1 MIKILSATLLVF
13 AFSVVISAQV
23 FKVPKDVFPL
33 DSKITGFHGML
44 MIHKDKPLGVFIAYP
59 DEKETMSEL
68 RERVA
73 KYVLQMFFHKDGE
86 ELATL
91 PSPQTSFV
99 PSHKGDTGNM
109 GLLHLYTTDQGQIQV
124 LFYERGIQN
133 KNYTYG
139 YFVYMK
145 KGSKADSKQWADE
158 KGNGVKIF
166 DEFWKTLSP

>member
-1 MIKILSATLLVF
+1 MLKIFSAIVLVF
-13 AFSVVISAQV
+13 LFSLVESAQV

-44 MIHKDKPLGVFIAYP
+44 MIHKDKPLGVFIVYP
-59 DEKETMSEL
+59 DEKETMAQL

-73 KYVLQMFFHKDGE
+73 KYVLPMFFHKDGE
-86 ELATL
+86 ELKTL
-91 PSPQTSFV
+91 PSPQTSSV
-99 PSHKGDTGNM
+99 PSHKGDTGNT
-109 GLLHLYTTDQGQIQV
+109 GLLSLYTTDQGQIQM
-124 LFYERGIQN
+124 LFYDRGIQD
-133 KNYTYG
+133 KTYTYG

-145 KGSKADSKQWADE
+145 KGSKADSKDRADE